1 MEKLSEKW
9 AVNPQLD
16 EVGLVYRT
24 STVNANKPQLSSPS
38 EISDY
43 LRSIWNQDHFELQ
56 EEFYV
61 LLFNNAMRVLGWSKI
76 SSGGRIATIID
87 VSYIVQLAVL
97 SNASSVI
104 VAHNHPSGILNPST
118 ADINLTK
125 RIQKALQILSISL
138 KDHIIL
144 SSQGYYSFLDHN
156 GMPNSYSDHE

>member
-1 MEKLSEKW
+1 MEKLSERW

-16 EVGLVYRT
+16 EVELVYRT
-24 STVNANKPQLSSPS
+24 SDSNANNPQLSSP
-38 EISDY
+38 EEVSDY
-43 LRSIWNQDHFELQ
+43 LRSIWNQDHIELQ

-76 SSGGRIATIID
+76 SSGGRTATIVD

-104 VAHNHPSGILNPST
+104 VAHNHPSSQNSPST

-125 RIQKALQILSISL
+125 RIQSALQILSITL

-144 SSQGYYSFLDHN
+144 SRQGYYSFLDHN
-156 GMPNSYSDHE
+156 RMPNSYSEYE

>member
-1 MEKLSEKW
+1 MEKLSEDW

-16 EVGLVYRT
+16 EVELVYRT
-24 STVNANKPQLSSPS
+24 STVNANKPQLCSPT
-38 EISDY
+38 EASDY
-43 LRSIWNQDHFELQ
+43 LRSIWNQNRIELQ

-61 LLFNNAMRVLGWSKI
+61 LLFNNALRVLGWSKI
-76 SSGGRIATIID
+76 SSGGRSATIVD

-104 VAHNHPSGILNPST
+104 IAHNHPSGTLKPST

-144 SSQGYYSFLDHN
+144 SRQGYYSFLDHN
-156 GMPNSYSDHE
+156 WMPNSYSDHE

>member
-1 MEKLSEKW
+1 MEKLSERW

-16 EVGLVYRT
+16 EVELVYRT
-24 STVNANKPQLSSPS
+24 STENANKPQLSSP
-38 EISDY
+38 EEVSDY
-43 LRSIWNQDHFELQ
+43 LRSIWNQDHIELQ

-76 SSGGRIATIID
+76 SSGGRSATIVD

-104 VAHNHPSGILNPST
+104 IAHNHPSGTLKPST

-125 RIQKALQILSISL
+125 RIQNALQILSITL

-144 SSQGYYSFLDHN
+144 SRQGYYSFLDHN
-156 GMPNSYSDHE
+156 RMPNSYSEYE

>member
-1 MEKLSEKW
+1 MEKLSERW

-16 EVGLVYRT
+16 EVELVYRT
-24 STVNANKPQLSSPS
+24 SASNANKPQLSSP
-38 EISDY
+38 EEVSDY
-43 LRSIWNQDHFELQ
+43 LRSIWNQDHIELQ

-76 SSGGRIATIID
+76 SSGGRTATIVD

-104 VAHNHPSGILNPST
+104 IAHNHPSGTLKPST

-125 RIQKALQILSISL
+125 RIQNALQILSITL

-144 SSQGYYSFLDHN
+144 SRQGYYSFLDHN
-156 GMPNSYSDHE
+156 RMPNSYSEYE